1 MSDILFGVCAVA
13 LVAVFAYLIL
23 SYHNDDYPNL

>member
-1 MSDILFGVCAVA
+1 MNDLLFWTCAIS